1 MAVNEKLRDHLHDQL
16 FRAILELKSV
26 EECYEFFEDL
36 CTIQEMKAISAR
48 LEVARMLKA
57 GDIYED
63 IVKKTGASTATISR
77 IKRCL
82 VYGSGGY
89 ELLLH
94 IADDTIHFL
103 EYTGNGDHSKTHGD
117 VLQIIGKLSKLS
129 CGFHEVIQVGG

>member
-1 MAVNEKLRDHLHDQL
+1 MFLVFNELKEMVIERGIVMAVNEKLRDHLHDQL

-26 EECYEFFEDL
+26 DECYEFFEDL

-63 IVKKTGASTATISR
+63 IVRNTGASTATISR

-89 ELLLH
+89 EKILTRM
-94 IADDTIHFL
+94 AEKDPDFL
-103 EYTGNGDHSKTHGD
+103 
-117 VLQIIGKLSKLS
+117 KLSK
-129 CGFHEVIQVGG
+129 

>member
-1 MAVNEKLRDHLHDQL
+1 MAVNEKLPDHLHDQL

-26 EECYEFFEDL
+26 DECYEFFEDI

-63 IVKKTGASTATISR
+63 IVQKTGASTATISR

-89 ELLLH
+89 EKILSRM
-94 IADDTIHFL
+94 AEKEPDFL
-103 EYTGNGDHSKTHGD
+103 
-117 VLQIIGKLSKLS
+117 KLSK
-129 CGFHEVIQVGG
+129 

>member
-1 MAVNEKLRDHLHDQL
+1 MNEKLRDHLHDQL
-16 FRAILELKSV
+16 FRAILELKNV
-26 EECYEFFEDL
+26 DECYEFFEDI

-63 IVKKTGASTATISR
+63 IVQKTGASTATISR

-89 ELLLH
+89 EKILSRM
-94 IADDTIHFL
+94 AEKEPDFL
-103 EYTGNGDHSKTHGD
+103 
-117 VLQIIGKLSKLS
+117 KLSK
-129 CGFHEVIQVGG
+129 

>member
-63 IVKKTGASTATISR
+63 IVMKTGASTATISR

-89 ELLLH
+89 EKILSRM
-94 IADDTIHFL
+94 AEKDPDFL
-103 EYTGNGDHSKTHGD
+103 
-117 VLQIIGKLSKLS
+117 KLSK
-129 CGFHEVIQVGG
+129 

>member
-63 IVKKTGASTATISR
+63 IVKKTSTATISR

-89 ELLLH
+89 EKILSRM
-94 IADDTIHFL
+94 AEKDPDFL
-103 EYTGNGDHSKTHGD
+103 
-117 VLQIIGKLSKLS
+117 KLSK
-129 CGFHEVIQVGG
+129 

>member
-26 EECYEFFEDL
+26 DECYEFFEDI

-63 IVKKTGASTATISR
+63 IVQKTGASTATISR

-82 VYGSGGY
+82 IYGSGGY
-89 ELLLH
+89 EKILSRM
-94 IADDTIHFL
+94 AEKEPDFL
-103 EYTGNGDHSKTHGD
+103 
-117 VLQIIGKLSKLS
+117 KLSK
-129 CGFHEVIQVGG
+129 

>member
-26 EECYEFFEDL
+26 DECYEFFEDI

-63 IVKKTGASTATISR
+63 IVQKTGASTATSSR

-82 VYGSGGY
+82 VNGSGGY
-89 ELLLH
+89 EKILSRM
-94 IADDTIHFL
+94 AEKEPDFL
-103 EYTGNGDHSKTHGD
+103 
-117 VLQIIGKLSKLS
+117 KLSK
-129 CGFHEVIQVGG
+129 

>member
-16 FRAILELKSV
+16 FQAILELQTID
-26 EECYEFFEDL
+26 ECYEFFEDI
-36 CTIQEMKAISAR
+36 CTIQEMKAISSR

-82 VYGSGGY
+82 NYGSGGY
-89 ELLLH
+89 SKILERMAKKNPDLL
-94 IADDTIHFL
+94 
-103 EYTGNGDHSKTHGD
+103 
-117 VLQIIGKLSKLS
+117 KLNTERK
-129 CGFHEVIQVGG
+129 Q

>member
-26 EECYEFFEDL
+26 DECYEFFEDI

-63 IVKKTGASTATISR
+63 IVQKTGASTATISR

-89 ELLLH
+89 EKILSRM
-94 IADDTIHFL
+94 AEKEPDFFKTI
-103 EYTGNGDHSKTHGD
+103 E
-117 VLQIIGKLSKLS
+117 
-129 CGFHEVIQVGG
+129 VGGQPIS

>member
-63 IVKKTGASTATISR
+63 IVKKTGASAATISR

-89 ELLLH
+89 EKILSRM
-94 IADDTIHFL
+94 AEKDPDFL
-103 EYTGNGDHSKTHGD
+103 
-117 VLQIIGKLSKLS
+117 KLSK
-129 CGFHEVIQVGG
+129 

>member
-63 IVKKTGASTATISR
+63 IVKKTSASTATISR

-89 ELLLH
+89 EKILSRM
-94 IADDTIHFL
+94 AEKDPDFL
-103 EYTGNGDHSKTHGD
+103 
-117 VLQIIGKLSKLS
+117 KLSK
-129 CGFHEVIQVGG
+129 

>member
-26 EECYEFFEDL
+26 DECYEFFEDI

-63 IVKKTGASTATISR
+63 IVQKTGASTATISR
-77 IKRCL
+77 IKR
-82 VYGSGGY
+82 GY
-89 ELLLH
+89 EKILSRM
-94 IADDTIHFL
+94 AEKEPDFL
-103 EYTGNGDHSKTHGD
+103 
-117 VLQIIGKLSKLS
+117 KLSK
-129 CGFHEVIQVGG
+129 

>member
-1 MAVNEKLRDHLHDQL
+1 MVIERGIVMAVNEKLRDHLHDQL

-26 EECYEFFEDL
+26 DECYEFFEDL

-63 IVKKTGASTATISR
+63 IVRTTGASTATISR

-89 ELLLH
+89 EKILMRM
-94 IADDTIHFL
+94 AEKDPDFL
-103 EYTGNGDHSKTHGD
+103 
-117 VLQIIGKLSKLS
+117 KLSK
-129 CGFHEVIQVGG
+129 

>member
-1 MAVNEKLRDHLHDQL
+1 MAVHEKLRDHLHDQL

-26 EECYEFFEDL
+26 DECYEFFEDI

-63 IVKKTGASTATISR
+63 IVQKTGASTATISR

-89 ELLLH
+89 EKILSRM
-94 IADDTIHFL
+94 AEKEPDFL
-103 EYTGNGDHSKTHGD
+103 
-117 VLQIIGKLSKLS
+117 KLSK
-129 CGFHEVIQVGG
+129 

>member
-26 EECYEFFEDL
+26 DECYEFFEDL

-63 IVKKTGASTATISR
+63 IVQKTGASTATISR

-89 ELLLH
+89 EKILTRM
-94 IADDTIHFL
+94 AEKAPDFL
-103 EYTGNGDHSKTHGD
+103 
-117 VLQIIGKLSKLS
+117 KLSK
-129 CGFHEVIQVGG
+129 

>member
-63 IVKKTGASTATISR
+63 IVKKTGASMATISR

-89 ELLLH
+89 EKILSRM
-94 IADDTIHFL
+94 AEKDPDFL
-103 EYTGNGDHSKTHGD
+103 
-117 VLQIIGKLSKLS
+117 KLSK
-129 CGFHEVIQVGG
+129 

>member
-26 EECYEFFEDL
+26 DECYEFFEDI

-63 IVKKTGASTATISR
+63 IVQKTGASTATISR

-89 ELLLH
+89 EKILSRM
-94 IADDTIHFL
+94 AEKEPDFL
-103 EYTGNGDHSKTHGD
+103 
-117 VLQIIGKLSKLS
+117 KLSK
-129 CGFHEVIQVGG
+129 

>member
-16 FRAILELKSV
+16 FRAILELKNV
-26 EECYEFFEDL
+26 DECYEFFEDI

-63 IVKKTGASTATISR
+63 IVQKTGASTATISR

-89 ELLLH
+89 EKILSRM
-94 IADDTIHFL
+94 AEKEPDFL
-103 EYTGNGDHSKTHGD
+103 
-117 VLQIIGKLSKLS
+117 KLSK
-129 CGFHEVIQVGG
+129 

>member
-26 EECYEFFEDL
+26 DECYEFFEVL

-63 IVKKTGASTATISR
+63 IVKKTGASRATISR

-89 ELLLH
+89 EKILSRM
-94 IADDTIHFL
+94 AEKDPDFL
-103 EYTGNGDHSKTHGD
+103 
-117 VLQIIGKLSKLS
+117 KLSK
-129 CGFHEVIQVGG
+129 

>member
-26 EECYEFFEDL
+26 DECYEFFEDI

-63 IVKKTGASTATISR
+63 IVQKTGASTATISR

-82 VYGSGGY
+82 VYGSGRY
-89 ELLLH
+89 EKILSRM
-94 IADDTIHFL
+94 AEKEPDFL
-103 EYTGNGDHSKTHGD
+103 
-117 VLQIIGKLSKLS
+117 KLSK
-129 CGFHEVIQVGG
+129 

>member
-16 FRAILELKSV
+16 FRAILELKSLD
-26 EECYEFFEDL
+26 ECYEFFEDI

-63 IVKKTGASTATISR
+63 IVQKTGASTATISR

-89 ELLLH
+89 EKILSRM
-94 IADDTIHFL
+94 AEKEPDFL
-103 EYTGNGDHSKTHGD
+103 
-117 VLQIIGKLSKLS
+117 KLSK
-129 CGFHEVIQVGG
+129 